1 MTMKNDSGTCGIYKI
16 TRKDTGQ
23 AYIGLSENIE
33 RRWNEHIHSP
43 KLKHS
48 YIDRAIRK
56 HGLDKFHLEIVEE
69 LPNDR
74 ALLAERER
82 YWIAYYNT
90 YKDGS
95 QFNLTP
101 GGDISPSKL
110 PEIKAKIS
118 KAHKGKIFSEE
129 TRKKMSEAAKG
140 REFSE
145 DTRKKISEANKG
157 KKCSEEARKKI
168 SEANKG
174 KKRSKDTRKKISE
187 ANKGKKIP
195 EEVKRKISKS
205 LSGENNP
212 MYGKKGEEAPF
223 FGCKHTPET
232 KKKMSEA
239 QKGKK
244 LSKETR
250 KKISE
255 KRIGIPIS
263 DEVKKKISCATNTTG
278 FFRVD
283 KSKCSDCKNGFTY
296 RYRYHDDDGKHRSI
310 TSVDIKKLEKKVK
323 AKGLE
328 WFKLE
333 E

>member
-1 MTMKNDSGTCGIYKI
+1 MMMKNDSGTCGIYKI

-33 RRWNEHIHSP
+33 RRWDEHIHSP
-43 KLKHS
+43 KLKYS

-56 HGLDKFHLEIVEE
+56 HGVNKFHLEIVEE
-69 LPNDR
+69 LPNNR

-118 KAHKGKIFSEE
+118 
-129 TRKKMSEAAKG
+129 
-140 REFSE
+140 
-145 DTRKKISEANKG
+145 
-157 KKCSEEARKKI
+157 
-168 SEANKG
+168 
-174 KKRSKDTRKKISE
+174 
-187 ANKGKKIP
+187 
-195 EEVKRKISKS
+195 
-205 LSGENNP
+205 
-212 MYGKKGEEAPF
+212 
-223 FGCKHTPET
+223 
-232 KKKMSEA
+232 
-239 QKGKK
+239 
-244 LSKETR
+244 
-250 KKISE
+250 E

-283 KSKCSDCKNGFTY
+283 KLKCSDCKNGFTY
-296 RYRYHDDDGKHRSI
+296 RYRYYDDDGKHRSI
-310 TSVDIKKLEKKVK
+310 ISVDLEKLEKKVK
-323 AKGLE
+323 QKGLP